1 MPHETLIPFSV
12 REKTKDPIPRKLSK
26 KMTDRPYSY
35 DTSGHGQ
42 GSYKRISQLRDI
54 AVDNKNK
61 MEYNSA
67 WHTSLT

>member
-1 MPHETLIPFSV
+1 
-12 REKTKDPIPRKLSK
+12 
-26 KMTDRPYSY
+26 MTDRPYSY